1 MGEFRDST
9 VASACL
15 QAVSAPARRVSDE
28 TQAALPLLRL
38 NISADIRLPIVETA
52 MWHGAATLQE
62 PHPKKRNPAMTST
75 PMTSTQADLALA
87 VYDHHSEAETAV
99 KALQR
104 AGFDMKKIS
113 IIGKEYETEEHV
125 VGFFNVGDR
134 ARIFGAYGAFWGA
147 LVGMLFGSAIM
158 FVPVV
163 GHIVVLG
170 PLAATLIGGLEG
182 AVVAGGVSA
191 LAGALTAIGIPKD
204 SVLRY
209 ETALKANK
217 FILAVHGDAQEI
229 ARAQELLGAAG
240 LGSLERPA
248 SQPEA
253 RAA

>member
-1 MGEFRDST
+1 MDSI
-9 VASACL
+9 
-15 QAVSAPARRVSDE
+15 AVS
-28 TQAALPLLRL
+28 
-38 NISADIRLPIVETA
+38 
-52 MWHGAATLQE
+52 
-62 PHPKKRNPAMTST
+62 
-75 PMTSTQADLALA
+75 
-87 VYDHHSEAETAV
+87 VYDRHSDAETAV

-113 IIGKEYETEEHV
+113 IVGKDYQTEEQV
-125 VGFFNVGDR
+125 VGFFNAGDR

-147 LVGMLFGSAIM
+147 LAGMLFGSALLFI
-158 FVPVV
+158 PVV
-163 GHIVVLG
+163 GHVIVLG
-170 PLAATLIGGLEG
+170 PLAATLFGGVEG

-240 LGSLERPA
+240 LGSLEQHTVA
-248 SQPEA
+248 PET